1 MRLQLKY
8 LTGESF
14 QLDVDPNIQ
23 VSALKEKIYQATQVP
38 GFQQRL
44 MVQNGQQV
52 ELRDNSRLRD
62 YNLPPD
68 STVMLLIR
76 KEERIQII
84 LRNVKGKMTTYDV
97 LPSESVQEF
106 KQKVHRQEGV
116 TPDQQHLTFESNQLE
131 DGRLLSDYNI
141 RSQSIIQLVLRLRG
155 GLFALD

>member
-8 LTGESF
+8 LTGESL
-14 QLDVDPNIQ
+14 QMDVDPNIQ

-38 GFQQRL
+38 SSQQRL

-68 STVMLLIR
+68 SSVMLLIR
-76 KEERIQII
+76 KEERMQIF
-84 LRNVKGKMTTYDV
+84 LRNDKGKMTTYDV
-97 LPSESVQEF
+97 LPSESVREF
-106 KQKVHRQEGV
+106 KQKVQRQEGV
-116 TPDQQHLTFESNQLE
+116 TPDQQRLTFGSNQLE

-141 RSQSIIQLVLRLRG
+141 TSQSTIQLLLRLRG
-155 GLFALD
+155 G

>member
-8 LTGESF
+8 FTGESL

-38 GFQQRL
+38 SSQQRL

-52 ELRDNSRLRD
+52 ELRDNSLLRD

-68 STVMLLIR
+68 STVMLLIK
-76 KEERIQII
+76 KEERMQIF
-84 LRNVKGKMTTYDV
+84 LLNEKGKTTTYDV
-97 LPSESVQEF
+97 LPTESVREF
-106 KQKVHRQEGV
+106 KKKVQRQEGV
-116 TPDQQHLTFESNQLE
+116 TPDQQRLTFESKQLE

-141 RSQSIIQLVLRLRG
+141 RSQSTIQLLLRLRG
-155 GLFALD
+155 G